1 MNNDTTSPR
10 PKPARVTGV
19 AHLFAAAGYSVG
31 GIRRLW
37 QETAFRHIVTAL
49 PVCGVLLYV
58 VGANLVD
65 YCVLLILFS
74 CLVAVEALNTA
85 IECIVDH
92 LAPQWEEFARDAK
105 DLGSLATM
113 CLLFANGVFLG
124 AVVLRSYA
132 LT

>member
-1 MNNDTTSPR
+1 MKADMTASR
-10 PKPARVTGV
+10 CKPPRVTGV
-19 AHLFAAAGYSVG
+19 AHLVAATGYSIA

-37 QETAFRHIVTAL
+37 CETAFRHIVTAL
-49 PVCGVLLYV
+49 PVGGALLYL
-58 VGANLVD
+58 VGASFVD

-74 CLVAVEALNTA
+74 FLIAVEALNTA

-124 AVVLRSYA
+124 AVVVRSCV
-132 LT
+132 LS